1 MWLLITRGPTLFKL
15 KMDSLFEQ
23 LKHPNPNLR
32 DRAMVEIAES
42 QDENTIPR
50 LMSLLGEEDVVYRR
64 AAVKTLGVIG
74 FDAVPP
80 LVDSLVASENVV
92 VKASCGKAL
101 AQIAVNYPNVPFPED
116 AMAGLKATVDD
127 PNPVVHLV
135 SVMALGAIGTQAL
148 DILVET
154 LETTENI
161 SVAVAIINALGSI
174 TEEKAMTVLTALSN
188 DESKD
193 PYIQESAKS
202 AASRLDQLRGFKSVT
217 SQRQEKNN

>member
-1 MWLLITRGPTLFKL
+1 
-15 KMDSLFEQ
+15 MDSLFEQ

-32 DRAMVEIAES
+32 DRAMLEIAES
-42 QDENTIPR
+42 RDENTIPR

-80 LVDSLVASENVV
+80 LVDSLVNSDNVV

-101 AQIAVNYPNVPFPED
+101 AQLAVNYPDVPFPETG
-116 AMAGLKATVDD
+116 MAALKATVND

-148 DILVET
+148 DILVEA
-154 LETTENI
+154 LETTDNI
-161 SVAVAIINALGSI
+161 AVAVAIINALGSI
-174 TEEKAMTVLTALSN
+174 TEERAMAVLTALSN

-202 AASRLDQLRGFKSVT
+202 AASRLEQVMGFKSVKDKAKE
-217 SQRQEKNN
+217 RDN

>member
-1 MWLLITRGPTLFKL
+1 
-15 KMDSLFEQ
+15 MDSLLEQ

-32 DRAMVEIAES
+32 DRAMMEIAES
-42 QDENTIPR
+42 RDENTIPR

-74 FDAVPP
+74 FDAVPS
-80 LVDSLVASENVV
+80 LVDSLVKSDNVV

-101 AQIAVNYPNVPFPED
+101 AQVAVNYPHLPFPED
-116 AMAGLKATVDD
+116 GMAGLKATVND

-135 SVMALGAIGTQAL
+135 SVMALGAIGTPAL
-148 DILVET
+148 DILVEA
-154 LETTENI
+154 LETTDNI
-161 SVAVAIINALGSI
+161 AVAVAIINALGSI
-174 TEEKAMTVLTALSN
+174 PEEKSMDLLTALSK

-202 AASRLDQLRGFKSVT
+202 AASRLDQVIKFNSVKS
-217 SQRQEKNN
+217 QAQEKDS